1 MNESISMFGL
11 EEYKDLTSH
20 TTQWDGLNPGLA
32 CRLARGIFPLSV
44 LYALDLQDND
54 EIKDNLM
61 VWVIDTNKTLNFV
74 ILYAI
79 PL

>member
-1 MNESISMFGL
+1 MNESISLFGL

-20 TTQWDGLNPGLA
+20 TTWWDGLNPGLE
-32 CRLARGIFPLSV
+32 CWLVRGRVPLSA
-44 LYALDLQDND
+44 LCALDLQDND

-61 VWVIDTNKTLNFV
+61 VWVIDTNKTLHFV
-74 ILYAI
+74 ILYVI

>member
-1 MNESISMFGL
+1 MNKSISMFGL

-20 TTQWDGLNPGLA
+20 TTWWDGFNPGLE
-32 CRLARGIFPLSV
+32 CWLVRGSFPLSA
-44 LYALDLQDND
+44 LYALHLQDSD

-61 VWVIDTNKTLNFV
+61 VWVTDTNKTLNFA